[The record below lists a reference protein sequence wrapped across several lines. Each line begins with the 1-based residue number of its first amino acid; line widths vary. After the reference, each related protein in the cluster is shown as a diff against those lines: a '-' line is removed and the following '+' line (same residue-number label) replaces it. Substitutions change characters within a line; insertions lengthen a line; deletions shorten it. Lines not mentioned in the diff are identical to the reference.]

1 MKYAIVDIVWC
12 TSHGIEVLP
21 EWRKNKDLTKCIKH
35 IDHLSPFLEEEF
47 PVFESSDPE
56 FIELLA
62 SEEWTLPEGVE
73 VNREFSRLLAL
84 DMIDKEATE
93 KINTYNLT
101 ASEALQVKDRYPEW
115 KTGINVK
122 PGARYRVEDV
132 LWECVK
138 DHLTQDN
145 WKPSTA
151 TLSLWKRVDAEEHAG
166 TMEDPIPYM
175 QNMALEFNKY
185 YTQDG
190 VLYLCIQAM
199 TPGQYDLKD
208 VPAHAQPIKQ

>member
-1 MKYAIVDIVWC
+1 MKYAIVNIVWAK
-12 TSHGIEVLP
+12 SHGIEVLP
-21 EWRKNKDLTKCIKH
+21 EMRTSVDQSKVILH
-35 IDHLSPFLEEEF
+35 EEFLSPFGEEEF
-47 PVFESSDPE
+47 TKYESTDPE
-56 FIELLA
+56 FIDLLA
-62 SEEWTLPEGVE
+62 SEEWALPEGVE
-73 VNREFSRLLAL
+73 INREFSRLLAL
-84 DMIDKEATE
+84 DQMDKEATE
-93 KINTYNLT
+93 KINTYGLT

-115 KTGINVK
+115 ETGINVK
-122 PGARYRVEDV
+122 TGERYRVEDV

-151 TLSLWKRVDAEEHAG
+151 TLSLWKIVDAEEHSG
-166 TMEDPIPYM
+166 TIEDPIPYK

-199 TPGQYDLKD
+199 TPGPYDLKD

>member
-1 MKYAIVDIVWC
+1 MKYAVVDIVWC
-12 TSHGIEVLP
+12 KSHGIEVLP
-21 EWRKNKDLTKCIKH
+21 EWRKNKNLTKCIKH

-47 PVFESSDPE
+47 PVFESTDPE
-56 FIELLA
+56 FIVLLA
-62 SEEWTLPEGVE
+62 SEEWTMPEGVE

-122 PGARYRVEDV
+122 TGERYRVEDV

-175 QNMALEFNKY
+175 QIWHSNLTSTIHRTEYCTFAY
-185 YTQDG
+185 R
-190 VLYLCIQAM
+190 
-199 TPGQYDLKD
+199 P
-208 VPAHAQPIKQ
+208 

>member
-1 MKYAIVDIVWC
+1 MKYAVVDIVWC

-93 KINTYNLT
+93 KINTYGLSP
-101 ASEALQVKDRYPEW
+101 SEALQVKDRYPEW

-122 PGARYRVEDV
+122 TGERYRVKDV
-132 LWECVK
+132 L
-138 DHLTQDN
+138 
-145 WKPSTA
+145 
-151 TLSLWKRVDAEEHAG
+151 
-166 TMEDPIPYM
+166 
-175 QNMALEFNKY
+175 
-185 YTQDG
+185 
-190 VLYLCIQAM
+190 
-199 TPGQYDLKD
+199 
-208 VPAHAQPIKQ
+208 

>member
-1 MKYAIVDIVWC
+1 MKYAVVDIVWC
-12 TSHGIEVLP
+12 KSHGIEVLP
-21 EWRKNKDLTKCIKH
+21 EWRKSKDLTKCIKH
-35 IDHLSPFLEEEF
+35 IDHLFPFLEEEF

-73 VNREFSRLLAL
+73 VNRDFSRLLAL

-122 PGARYRVEDV
+122 TGERYRVEDV

-199 TPGQYDLKD
+199 TPGPYDLKD

>member
-1 MKYAIVDIVWC
+1 M
-12 TSHGIEVLP
+12 
-21 EWRKNKDLTKCIKH
+21 
-35 IDHLSPFLEEEF
+35 
-47 PVFESSDPE
+47 
-56 FIELLA
+56 
-62 SEEWTLPEGVE
+62 PEGVE

-93 KINTYNLT
+93 KINTYGLSP
-101 ASEALQVKDRYPEW
+101 SEALQVKDRYPEW

-122 PGARYRVEDV
+122 TGERYRVKDV

-199 TPGQYDLKD
+199 TPGPYDLKD